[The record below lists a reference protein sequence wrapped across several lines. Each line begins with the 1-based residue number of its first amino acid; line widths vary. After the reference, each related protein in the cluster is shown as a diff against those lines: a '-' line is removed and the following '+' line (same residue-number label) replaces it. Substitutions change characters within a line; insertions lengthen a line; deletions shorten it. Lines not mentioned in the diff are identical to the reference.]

1 MDDYEWRKM
10 LKRRNRR
17 SRLAFLALFLIAAC
31 LLSTGIWYFCFYTR
45 SPEYA
50 LRQTLRA
57 VETHDRESFQR
68 FVNLETVTNHA
79 YDDLTYD
86 LFVYD
91 STLTPKTKVLFE
103 KFYVSIKPQLA
114 GGTAETILRRVES
127 GQWSLPDG
135 TDILKGRQ
143 LGIDYERFLE
153 RSQLRNTTFVKLGEV
168 ARNGTNATA
177 TLEIRE
183 DYTQTPF
190 TLEVAMEQAG
200 DGHWQITYVKNYR
213 DYLDTVA
220 GLQNGDI
227 ADYIAAT
234 EPVVDAYNQTF
245 RAQQARFKALSASR
259 NGRLGELQRT
269 ALADLLE
276 QQVIPTLEERQQKL
290 DAIDVPAGAGYLAR
304 QRQHATEITIKAWR
318 HYINGLRKDDPE
330 EFDTAETLHKQ
341 ELEVDLRVE
350 DIIHHTAVSKNMPNL
365 P

>member
-1 MDDYEWRKM
+1 MDEDEWRKM
-10 LKRRNRR
+10 LKRRNQK
-17 SRLAFLALFLIAAC
+17 SQLAFLALFLIAAC
-31 LLSTGIWYFCFYTR
+31 LFSTGIWYFFFYTR

-50 LRQTLRA
+50 LRQTIHA
-57 VETHDRESFQR
+57 VEAQDREAFCR
-68 FVNLETVTNHA
+68 FVNLQTVTSHA
-79 YDDLTYD
+79 YDDLTCD

-91 STLTPKTKVLFE
+91 STLTPKTKVMFE
-103 KFYVSIKPQLA
+103 KFYVSIKPQLSL
-114 GGTAETILRRVES
+114 GTADTILRRVES

-168 ARNGTNATA
+168 ARNGRSATA
-177 TLEIRE
+177 TIEIRE

-213 DYLDTVA
+213 DYLDTIA

-227 ADYIAAT
+227 ADYIEAT
-234 EPVVDAYNQTF
+234 KPIVDACNETF
-245 RAQQARFKALSASR
+245 RAQQAQFKRLAASK
-259 NGRLGELQRT
+259 NGTLTELQRT
-269 ALADLLE
+269 ALASFLE
-276 QQVIPTLEERQQKL
+276 EQVIPALEERQQEL
-290 DAIDVPAGAGYLAR
+290 DAIDVPPGAGYLSR
-304 QRQHATEITIKAWR
+304 QRQHATEISIKAWR